1 MKQYG
6 TEQDLIFF
14 RWDEFY

>member
-6 TEQDLIFF
+6 TETLHEH
-14 RWDEFY
+14 RTSLG